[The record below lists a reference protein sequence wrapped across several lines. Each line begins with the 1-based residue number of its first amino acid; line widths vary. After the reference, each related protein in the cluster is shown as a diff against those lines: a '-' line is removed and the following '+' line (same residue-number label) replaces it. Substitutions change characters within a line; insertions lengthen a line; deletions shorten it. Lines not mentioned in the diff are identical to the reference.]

1 MKKQRSTRV
10 ALIAALLAFAVLFA
24 FAAPG
29 WPTKAIS
36 LIYHSG
42 AGSGG
47 DLFLRSLAKPLEK
60 SLGKPVVVDNRTGAG
75 GLNAWRPAA
84 DAKDN
89 HTLLGVSSTIITAPI
104 LNNMP
109 VTFRNF
115 KPVAMM
121 FMDPMIFIVKS
132 DKAWKSL
139 EDFVA
144 DAKANPGKYSIAGGV
159 AGELGF
165 VAGMLMQQELGVKFN
180 IVPFE
185 SGADSAVSVLGG
197 HVDGAIGEFAES
209 SAQIDAGNLRV
220 LLAFNSVPGKDFP
233 TVADKKINISIE
245 KFRGILAPKTLP
257 DADVA
262 ILANACKAAMEDPG
276 FKAYYTNMR
285 LIPVFKTGAD
295 FTKVMDAQD
304 AQIKTFVK

>member
-1 MKKQRSTRV
+1 MKKQRSVRV
-10 ALIAALLAFAVLFA
+10 ALVAAFLAVAVLLAFA
-24 FAAPG
+24 APN
-29 WPTKAIS
+29 WPTKNIT

-47 DLFLRSLAKPLEK
+47 DLFLRALAKAIEPK
-60 SLGKPVVVDNRTGAG
+60 LGKSVIVDNRTGAG

-84 DAKDN
+84 DAKDD

-121 FMDPMIFIVKS
+121 FMDPMIFIVKA
-132 DKAWKSL
+132 DKPWKSL

-165 VAGMLMQQELGVKFN
+165 VAAMLMQQELGIKFN

-185 SGADSAVSVLGG
+185 SGADSAISVLGG
-197 HVDGAIGEFAES
+197 HVDGAIGEYAEG
-209 SAQIDAGNLRV
+209 SAQIETGNLRV
-220 LLAFNSVPGKDFP
+220 LLAFNSVPGKAFP

-245 KFRGILAPKTLP
+245 KFRGILAPMSFP
-257 DADVA
+257 DADVK
-262 ILANACKAAMEDPG
+262 ILADACKVAMDDPG
-276 FKAYYTNMR
+276 FKSYYTNMR

-295 FTKVMDAQD
+295 FTKVMTAQD
-304 AQIKTFVK
+304 TQIKAFMK